1 MVIKIFKYIFGFI
14 LAIAILI
21 GGGFAMALYFMN
33 RVSAPP
39 PKPVYANDQPLVRTQ
54 APKSQTSKTNQVSL
68 ELSSSTSNSQ
78 KTPKETPKP
87 KESPES
93 LPPGAYKGRV
103 TWKQGLRLRKEPTPE
118 AERVGGVAFNQKVIV
133 LEESS
138 DNDWQKI
145 RLENGDQEGWVKS
158 GNVAKFDEQ
167 DDTQTIDDTEQ
178 Q

>member
-1 MVIKIFKYIFGFI
+1 MVIQIFKYIFGFT

-39 PKPVYANDQPLVRTQ
+39 PKPTYANDQPLVKTQ
-54 APKSQTSKTNQVSL
+54 PPKSQTSKTNQVSL
-68 ELSSSTSNSQ
+68 EESSSTSNSQ
-78 KTPKETPKP
+78 KTPKQTPKP
-87 KESPES
+87 EESTEPI
-93 LPPGAYKGRV
+93 PAGAYKARV
-103 TWKQGLRLRKEPTPE
+103 TWKQGLRLRKEPTPD

-158 GNVAKFDEQ
+158 GNVAKIDEQ
-167 DDTQTIDDTEQ
+167 DDTQTTDDTQ

>member
-1 MVIKIFKYIFGFI
+1 MVIQIFKYIFGFT

-39 PKPVYANDQPLVRTQ
+39 PKPTYANDQPLIKTQ
-54 APKSQTSKTNQVSL
+54 AAKSQTSKTNQVSL
-68 ELSSSTSNSQ
+68 EESSSTPDDTQ
-78 KTPKETPKP
+78 KTPQATPTS
-87 KESPES
+87 EES
-93 LPPGAYKGRV
+93 LPPGAYKARI
-103 TWKQGLRLRKEPTPE
+103 TWKQGLRLRKEPTPD
-118 AERVGGVAFNQKVIV
+118 AERIGGVAFNQKVIV

-158 GNVAKFDEQ
+158 GNVAKIEEQ
-167 DDTQTIDDTEQ
+167 DDNQTTDDTEQ